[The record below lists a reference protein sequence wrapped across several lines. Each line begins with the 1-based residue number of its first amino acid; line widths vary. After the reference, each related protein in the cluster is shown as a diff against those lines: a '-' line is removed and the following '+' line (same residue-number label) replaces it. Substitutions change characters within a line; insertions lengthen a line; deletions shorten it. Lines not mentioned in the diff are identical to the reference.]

1 MKKTQQEDFNPV
13 LQKVKILADS
23 DEFIPSYKTE
33 KAAAAD
39 LVANIPEGKV
49 TILSNRIV
57 TIDLGFKMALPPG
70 WQAEI
75 KPRSGLSQRGVH
87 IALGTIDEDYRGRM
101 RAVVMNL
108 GKEIIVINHGERI
121 AQLSLKP
128 VFKFDW
134 EKVDQLD
141 ETERGEGGFGSTGL

>member
-1 MKKTQQEDFNPV
+1 MTTQQEDSEFFNI
-13 LQKVKILADS
+13 KVEIVADS
-23 DEFIPSYKTE
+23 EEFVPSYKTYD
-33 KAAAAD
+33 AAAAD

-57 TIDLGFKMALPPG
+57 TIDLGFSMALPRG
-70 WQAEI
+70 WEAQI
-75 KPRSGLSQRGVH
+75 RPRSGLSQRGVH
-87 IALGTIDEDYRGRM
+87 VSLGTIDGDYRGRM
-101 RAVVMNL
+101 KAVVMNL
-108 GKEIIVINHGERI
+108 GKEIIVLNHGERI

-128 VFKFDW
+128 VYKFNW